1 MIVDAQCPIHLEVV
15 RILALLEGAAACWL
29 VISLLFFF
37 FFVDCM
43 YLKVVLLSL
52 HW

>member
-29 VISLLFFF
+29 VISLFFF